1 MCPLRLRSGTEL
13 INKFIVLTVPER
25 SRRDRTNYEHMNHE
39 HTNIILYDDNC
50 NLCKASVRFL
60 TKHDTK
66 HRLSFVPLNSTESR
80 VALKNVGV
88 NFVQKN
94 TVYFIHQQKAY
105 VKSSAVLKALSLL
118 RFPVN
123 ILSVFIVVPRF
134 IRDYFY
140 GLVAR
145 NRTRF

>member
-1 MCPLRLRSGTEL
+1 MST
-13 INKFIVLTVPER
+13 
-25 SRRDRTNYEHMNHE
+25 
-39 HTNIILYDDNC
+39 IIYDANC
-50 NLCKASVRFL
+50 NLCIASVKFL

-80 VALKNVGV
+80 AALKNVGV

-105 VKSSAVLKALSLL
+105 VKSTAVLKALSLL

-123 ILSVFIVVPRF
+123 VLSVFIVVPRF

-140 GLVAR
+140 GIVAK
-145 NRTRF
+145 NRTKF